1 MWQAMREILAWRAV
15 ISYRKCSKLSAV
27 WVGCPEVPSFYFYLF
42 IFIKQQWSCKCDLKY
57 GVSFRYLA
65 KWFGYLSIYLSMA
78 FLVAQMG
85 KNLPAM
91 QGPRF
96 NPWSGR
102 SPEEGNGIYIYI
114 YIHTHTHTHTHTHFF
129 WFFSLI
135 GYYTIFSRIPCT
147 IQ

>member
-1 MWQAMREILAWRAV
+1 MREILAWRAV
-15 ISYRKCSKLSAV
+15 ISYRKCSEVSAL
-27 WVGCPEVPSFYFYLF
+27 WVGCTEVPSFYFYLF

-65 KWFGYLSIYLSMA
+65 KWFGYLSIYLWLSWWLRWEKICLQCRNLGSIPGQEDTLKKGMA
-78 FLVAQMG
+78 YM
-85 KNLPAM
+85 
-91 QGPRF
+91 
-96 NPWSGR
+96 
-102 SPEEGNGIYIYI
+102 YIY
-114 YIHTHTHTHTHTHFF
+114 THTHTHTHFF